1 MRIIEIVT
9 TLQERQNEA
18 EGGVHFEGDSLTS
31 AFRCGKALAYA
42 DAIDLLKNFP
52 LMLSDDTFRDTL
64 SRDWRGMTPPRGDA
78 LAGK

>member
-52 LMLSDDTFRDTL
+52 LMLSDEAGAL
-64 SRDWRGMTPPRGDA
+64 MSPLQPRPGTTGRESVA
-78 LAGK
+78 T

>member
-1 MRIIEIVT
+1 MRIIEVIK
-9 TLQERQNEA
+9 TLQDRQNEA
-18 EGGVHFEGDSLTS
+18 EEGVHFEGDSLTS

-64 SRDWRGMTPPRGDA
+64 SRDWRGMTSPGGDA